1 MRLGFWSPVYG
12 NWIFSSHPDT
22 LDASFAHT
30 RRLTQLAE
38 ELGFATML
46 LAEHTFHPFVPE
58 ADQLDAWSAATAL
71 AAITERIEIMPA
83 IRPTFKHPV
92 TVAKQAAS
100 IDHIS
105 GGRAA
110 INLVTGWWQREA
122 EAMGLT
128 ALAHDERYARSE
140 EFLTVLKGLWTQRH
154 FSFSG
159 QHFQIDDITL
169 APLPVRQ
176 PHPRIYLGGESEQ
189 GQCLAAKLADVYLI
203 NGRPPDETRTLMDQ
217 VRIRAKAEAR
227 ALDFGISAFVICR
240 DTLVEAEAE
249 HDRLRQL
256 RFEQP
261 IPGTDMQVAMIRT
274 YAYKRGFV
282 GTNGGTAA
290 GLVGTPEMIAQRM
303 RVFADLGVTTFLLQF
318 HPMLEEMERFGE
330 KVMPLLPHPGRAT

>member
-30 RRLTQLAE
+30 RKLTLLAE
-38 ELGFATML
+38 ELGFATLL
-46 LAEHTFHPFVPE
+46 LAEHTFNPFEPE
-58 ADQLDAWSAATAL
+58 ADQLDAWSAAAAL
-71 AAITERIEIMPA
+71 AAITERIELMPA
-83 IRPTFKHPV
+83 IRPAFKHPV
-92 TVAKQAAS
+92 TVAKQAGS

-110 INLVTGWWQREA
+110 INLVSGWWQREA
-122 EAMGLT
+122 EAMGIP
-128 ALAHDERYARSE
+128 ALEHDVRYERSE

-154 FSFSG
+154 FSYSG
-159 QHFQIDDITL
+159 QFYEIDDITL

-176 PHPRIYLGGESEQ
+176 PHPTIYLGGESEQ
-189 GQCLAAKLADVYLI
+189 GQRLAAKLADVYLI
-203 NGRPPDETRTLMDQ
+203 NGRPPAETRALMDQ
-217 VRIRAKAEAR
+217 VQILAEAEGR
-227 ALDFGISAFVICR
+227 ALDFGISAFVVCR
-240 DTLVEAEAE
+240 DTLAEAEAE

-261 IPGTDMQVAMIRT
+261 IPGTDMKVAMIRT
-274 YAYKRGFV
+274 YAYKRGYV

-290 GLVGTPEMIAQRM
+290 GLVGTPEMIAQRL
-303 RVFADLGVTTFLLQF
+303 RAFADLGITTFLLQF

-330 KVMPLLPHPGRAT
+330 QVMPLLPHVNR